1 MFFDF
6 TLQPEARTNR
16 RSSETPFNIKTDKM
30 EQFNRIEIRGLVG
43 NIRHVSAMN
52 KSGANFTIAT
62 NYAYKDKD
70 GTPVIDTTWF
80 SVVAWEGKSISGL
93 SKIASGTPLEV
104 TGRIR
109 ARSYVASDGEEKRIN
124 EVVANKIVI
133 LDADTQLV
141 PSMN

>member
-1 MFFDF
+1 
-6 TLQPEARTNR
+6 
-16 RSSETPFNIKTDKM
+16 M

-93 SKIASGTPLEV
+93 SKIESGTPLEV